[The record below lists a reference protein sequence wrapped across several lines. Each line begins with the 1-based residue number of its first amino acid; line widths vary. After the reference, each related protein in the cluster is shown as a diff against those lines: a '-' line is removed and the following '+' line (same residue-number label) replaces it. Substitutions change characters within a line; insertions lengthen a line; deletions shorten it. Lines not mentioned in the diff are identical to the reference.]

1 MSSAIF
7 AQAARRGKK
16 MELLLHLTLY
26 NLVASIYLYASL
38 AYNPRMWLHRMPPEV
53 VAKVPGK
60 TPEEKRMLAF
70 VALPFLGWILGYPII
85 YVAQHQAGFLA
96 NFLVFCAFFAGFAIW
111 DTLVLDLLIFC
122 HLTPGFII
130 IPGTSREDYA
140 NMKYHLVSGAKGIV
154 IALVFSGILAAIAT
168 LVIG

>member
-1 MSSAIF
+1 
-7 AQAARRGKK
+7 

-26 NLVASIYLYASL
+26 NLIASIVLYASL

-60 TPEEKRMLAF
+60 TPQEKRLLAF
-70 VALPFLGWILGYPII
+70 VALPFLGWILGYPIM

-96 NFLVFCAFFAGFAIW
+96 NFLVFCAFFAGFAAW

-122 HLTPGFII
+122 YFTPGFII
-130 IPGTSREDYA
+130 LLGTLREDYS
-140 NMKYHLVSGAKGIV
+140 NMNYHLISGTKGLLIS
-154 IALVFSGILAAIAT
+154 LVFSGISAATVAF
-168 LVIG
+168 VIS